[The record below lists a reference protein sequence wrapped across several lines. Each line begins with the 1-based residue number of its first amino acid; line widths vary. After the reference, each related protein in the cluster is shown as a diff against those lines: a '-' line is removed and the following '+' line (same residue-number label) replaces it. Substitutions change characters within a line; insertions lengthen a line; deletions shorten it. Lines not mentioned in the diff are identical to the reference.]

1 MKDTL
6 TAGLTSTVHYEIDE
20 RRVIGFMGEEG
31 RVYATPELVRDIENT
46 CRNLLLPHLDAGE
59 DSVGIRVELDHTAA
73 TPFGMWVEITATLTA
88 LDGRRA
94 QFEVVAHDP
103 VEPVARASH
112 ARFIVDVNKTLA
124 RLKKKVER

>member
-6 TAGLTSTVHYEIDE
+6 APGLTSTVRYEIDE
-20 RRVIGFMGEEG
+20 RRVIGFMGDEG

-94 QFEVVAHDP
+94 QFEIVAHDP
-103 VEPVARASH
+103 VEPVARAAH

>member
-6 TAGLTSTVHYEIDE
+6 VSGLSATVRYEIDE
-20 RRVIGFMGEEG
+20 KRVIGFMGEEG

-46 CRNLLLPHLDAGE
+46 CRNLLLPHLDTGE

-88 LDGRRA
+88 LEGRRA
-94 QFEVVAHDP
+94 LFEVAAHDP
-103 VEPVARASH
+103 VEPVARATH

-124 RLKKKVER
+124 RLKKKMN